1 MTARHHAQ
9 QLARTIGATIVALAV
24 LAPLGCGG
32 ATPWGRTNVPAAFG
46 AKGATKREIPLTPG
60 IPALGQQP
68 VIPRDPALDGVVN
81 FNLLYTND
89 IHSRVDPFPK
99 NFYYAFYSG
108 KGGFGRIATAI
119 HDFKARNPN
128 TLAVDSGDYL
138 QGTPYFN
145 FFKGETE
152 MRLMDAAGFDAITV
166 GNHEFDNGVTQLQQ
180 VMPHYKGTVIT
191 TNMTFDQNIGVRYA
205 VKKVGPVRVGMFA
218 LITEV
223 NGLVGAP
230 NFQGAK
236 YYDPIKVAQAAVAK
250 LRKEADVVVVLSHMG
265 TTPPWSEEG
274 EAMRRSGD
282 PEAIANADHAD
293 DHAPDADTKEE
304 ELITDELLAQ
314 RVPGIDV
321 IVSGH
326 THVMIKRPQ
335 VVKNRFGAT
344 HIISS
349 GMGGGYLGQANI
361 TLDKGRVAKVANAM
375 LPLTEAVPASAP
387 IESIIA
393 PYREVV
399 NRTIKEEIGESTG
412 VFKRYGTNDVESS
425 LNNLIADACLA
436 AARSIKPEVSFA
448 VMSSGT
454 PRNPLPIGKLK
465 VEDCFY
471 ALPFDNRIVLMQVT
485 GAKALEMLTI
495 QRRPTD
501 HKRHSIAGA
510 SYTLLKNAGPIEDA
524 RINGQPIDPN
534 ANYWVAV
541 NDYMAD
547 GSSGFVMLPGSP
559 RVNTDV
565 LQRDAL
571 INYIRARRTVT
582 PEVGRIK
589 VKGRP

>member
-1 MTARHHAQ
+1 MTARHHAHH
-9 QLARTIGATIVALAV
+9 LTRAIGATIVAMAV
-24 LAPLGCGG
+24 LAPLGCGLPG
-32 ATPWGRTNVPAAFG
+32 SPFARTNVPSAYG
-46 AKGATKREIPLTPG
+46 AKGVTKREIPLTPG

-68 VIPRDPALDGVVN
+68 VIPRDPAVDGTVN

-89 IHSRVDPFPK
+89 IHSRIDPFPK

-108 KGGFGRIATAI
+108 KGGFGRLASAI
-119 HDFKARNPN
+119 HGFKAKNPN

-145 FFKGETE
+145 FFKGEAE

-166 GNHEFDNGVTQLQQ
+166 GNHEFDNGVQDLQK
-180 VMPHYKGTVIT
+180 VLPHYKGSLIT
-191 TNMTFDQNIGVRYA
+191 TNMTFDRDLGVRYA
-205 VKKVGPVRVGMFA
+205 VKKVGNVRVGMFA

-223 NGLVGAP
+223 NGLIASP

-236 YYDPIKVAQAAVAK
+236 YYDPVKVAQAAVAK

-265 TTPPWSEEG
+265 TTPPWSEET

-293 DHAPDADTKEE
+293 DHKEGDDEAP
-304 ELITDELLAQ
+304 ITDEVLAKM
-314 RVPGIDV
+314 VPGIDV

-335 VVKNRFGAT
+335 VVRNRTGST
-344 HIISS
+344 YIISS

-361 TLDKGRVAKVANAM
+361 TLEKGRVTKVNNAM
-375 LPLTEAVPASAP
+375 LPLTEAVPVSAP
-387 IESIIA
+387 IEGIIA
-393 PYREVV
+393 PYRDVV
-399 NRTIKEEIGESTG
+399 NRTIKEDIGTATG

-436 AARSIKPEVSFA
+436 AAKSIKPEVSFA

-454 PRNPLPIGKLK
+454 PRNPLPTGNLK

-471 ALPFDNRIVLMQVT
+471 ALPFDNKIVLMQVT
-485 GAKALEMLTI
+485 GAKAIEMLTI

-510 SYTLLKNAGPIEDA
+510 TYTLLKNAGPIEDV
-524 RINGQPIDPN
+524 RIQGKPVDPN
-534 ANYWVAV
+534 ATYWVAV

-547 GSSGFVMLPGSP
+547 GSSGFTMLPGNP
-559 RVNTDV
+559 RQNTDM

-571 INYIRARRTVT
+571 INYIRAKRTVS

-589 VKGRP
+589 VIGRP

>member
-1 MTARHHAQ
+1 MTARHHAHPI
-9 QLARTIGATIVALAV
+9 LRAVGATIVALAV

-32 ATPWGRTNVPAAFG
+32 ATPWGRTNVPSAFG
-46 AKGATKREIPLTPG
+46 AKGATKREIPLSPG
-60 IPALGQQP
+60 VPNLGQQP
-68 VIPRDPALDGVVN
+68 LLPRDPAMDGLVN

-119 HDFKARNPN
+119 QGFKARNPN

-152 MRLMDAAGFDAITV
+152 MKLMDAAGFDAITV
-166 GNHEFDNGVTQLQQ
+166 GNHEFDNGVQQLHQ
-180 VMPHYKGTVIT
+180 VLPHYKGTIVT
-191 TNMTFDQNIGVRYA
+191 TNMTFDRDIGVRYT
-205 VKKVGPVRVGMFA
+205 VKKAGNVRVGMFA

-223 NGLVGAP
+223 NGLVAAP
-230 NFQGAK
+230 NFTGAK
-236 YYDPIKVAQAAVAK
+236 YYDPVKVAQAAVAK

-265 TTPPWSEEG
+265 TTPPWSEET
-274 EAMRRSGD
+274 EAMRRSGN

-293 DHAPDADTKEE
+293 DHAAEGDKDEAP
-304 ELITDELLAQ
+304 ITDEQLAKL
-314 RVPGIDV
+314 VPGIDV

-326 THVMIKRPQ
+326 THVMIKKPQ
-335 VVKNRFGAT
+335 VVRHRTGAT
-344 HIISS
+344 YIVSS
-349 GMGGGYLGQANI
+349 GMGGGYLGQANV
-361 TLDKGRVAKVANAM
+361 TLDKGRVVKVNNAM
-375 LPLTEAVPASAP
+375 IPLTEAVPASQP
-387 IESIIA
+387 IENLIA

-399 NRTIKEEIGESTG
+399 NRTIKEEIGDATG

-436 AARSIKPEVSFA
+436 AAKSIKPEVSFA

-454 PRNPLPIGKLK
+454 PRNPLPVGRLK

-471 ALPFDNRIVLMQVT
+471 ALPFDNRIVLMQVSGKT
-485 GAKALEMLTI
+485 AIEMLTI

-534 ANYWVAV
+534 AQYWVAV

-547 GSSGFVMLPGSP
+547 GSSGFTMLPGNT
-559 RVNTDV
+559 RVNTEI

-571 INYIRARRTVT
+571 INYIRAKRTVS
-582 PEVGRIK
+582 PEIGRIK